1 MAKRSDDV
9 DAAAFTRIYMQRLGE
24 RIRALRERQ
33 GITLK
38 GLAQLS
44 GLSDRFII
52 AMEKAEANPSL
63 LSLISLARALG
74 TSSLTDLLPKEASD
88 DKGESSGQKRKI
100 LALLENRPPEQIA
113 HVIAAVSGYLA
124 RARGA
129 HIALVG
135 MRGSGKT
142 TVGQLLAQRM
152 KVPFYELDALIEKT
166 TGLSLA
172 EIFDLE
178 GEQYYRTV
186 EEKTLQRALLRPPGV
201 IAAGGGLV
209 MNPSALLMLKLHS
222 FTVWLQASPEV
233 LLARVRSGKD
243 KVRLAAHPQATHQ
256 LRAILDR
263 RTPFYSQA
271 NVVID
276 TTHKSPETVVKAIV
290 QACDKPNSDWHKTNS
305 VAFL

>member
-1 MAKRSDDV
+1 
-9 DAAAFTRIYMQRLGE
+9 MQKGGRANG
-24 RIRALRERQ
+24 ALRERQ

-44 GLSDRFII
+44 GLSNRFII
-52 AMEKAEANPSL
+52 AIGRAEANPSL

-142 TVGQLLAQRM
+142 TVGQA
-152 KVPFYELDALIEKT
+152 
-166 TGLSLA
+166 
-172 EIFDLE
+172 
-178 GEQYYRTV
+178 
-186 EEKTLQRALLRPPGV
+186 
-201 IAAGGGLV
+201 
-209 MNPSALLMLKLHS
+209 
-222 FTVWLQASPEV
+222 
-233 LLARVRSGKD
+233 
-243 KVRLAAHPQATHQ
+243 
-256 LRAILDR
+256 
-263 RTPFYSQA
+263 
-271 NVVID
+271 
-276 TTHKSPETVVKAIV
+276 
-290 QACDKPNSDWHKTNS
+290 
-305 VAFL
+305 